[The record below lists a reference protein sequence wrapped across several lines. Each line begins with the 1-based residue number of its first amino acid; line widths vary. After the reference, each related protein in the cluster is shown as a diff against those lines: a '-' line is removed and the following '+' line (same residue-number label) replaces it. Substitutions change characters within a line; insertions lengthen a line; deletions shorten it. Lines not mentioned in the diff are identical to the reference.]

1 MNIPY
6 HRVHHYG
13 GGCSFSLERKE
24 INIFFAPF
32 AIFTKG
38 VVPMIYSSHLYVTYD
53 NDRRYFSVSYC
64 YSNYFA
70 SYETKIKEKDNRPA
84 TNIAVIF

>member
-1 MNIPY
+1 
-6 HRVHHYG
+6 
-13 GGCSFSLERKE
+13 
-24 INIFFAPF
+24 
-32 AIFTKG
+32 
-38 VVPMIYSSHLYVTYD
+38 MIYSLHLYVTYD